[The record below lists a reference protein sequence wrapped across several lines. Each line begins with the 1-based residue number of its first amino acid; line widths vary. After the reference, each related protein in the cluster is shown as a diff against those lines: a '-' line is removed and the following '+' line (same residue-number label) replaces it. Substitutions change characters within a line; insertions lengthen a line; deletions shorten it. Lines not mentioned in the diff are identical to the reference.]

1 MTINQRSL
9 CVKASF
15 AAGIGAAGGAAA
27 LVSAAA
33 ARGGTYPGGA
43 AAFALSSAGPLAAAL
58 CGLGLGGILALKA
71 SRSGSIELFFL
82 SFWCLSLSLGLAAPV
97 SAWLSAHGA
106 AWAVLAVLER
116 ARVFSWALSAFFP
129 FAGGLFAAG
138 LSPTRD
144 GAALGVA
151 ALVSLLFSVIF
162 PLNYDLAG
170 GIVIASV
177 GYARLALVI
186 KVCFWCLSASCYLSA
201 WFDSRDKA
209 FLIAGAGISAA
220 MVGTWLLGSGPGP
233 IGLAMGSALAVGGA
247 GLHART
253 LYRHYLWR

>member
-15 AAGIGAAGGAAA
+15 AAGVGALVGAAA

-33 ARGGTYPGGA
+33 ARGGSYPGGA
-43 AAFALSSAGPLAAAL
+43 AAFALSSAGPLAAAA
-58 CGLGLGGILALKA
+58 CGLGLGGVLALKA

-138 LSPTRD
+138 LNPTRD

-151 ALVSLLFSVIF
+151 ALVSLLFSAVF

-170 GIVIASV
+170 GIVLASV
-177 GYARLALVI
+177 GYTRLALVI

-220 MVGTWLLGSGPGP
+220 MVGTWLLGSWPGP

>member
-15 AAGIGAAGGAAA
+15 AVGIGMAAVAAA
-27 LVSAAA
+27 LIAAA
-33 ARGGTYPGGA
+33 SARGEPYPGGL
-43 AAFALSSAGPLAAAL
+43 AAFALSSAGPMAAAI
-58 CGLGLGGILALKA
+58 CGLGLGGVLALKA

-97 SAWLSAHGA
+97 SAWLSARGA
-106 AWAVLAVLER
+106 AWAFLAVLER
-116 ARVFSWALSAFFP
+116 ARVFSWALAAFIP

-138 LSPTRD
+138 LGSSRD
-144 GAALGVA
+144 GVAFGVA
-151 ALVSLLFSVIF
+151 AVVSLLFAVVF

-170 GIVIASV
+170 GLVVASV

-186 KVCFWCLSASCYLSA
+186 KACFWCLAASCYLSA
-201 WFDSRDKA
+201 WFDSRDKI
-209 FLIAGAGISAA
+209 FLTAGAGITAA
-220 MVGTWLLGSGPGP
+220 MIGAWLLGSGPGL
-233 IGLAMGSALAVGGA
+233 IGLATGTLLVAGGA
-247 GLHART
+247 GLHAWT

>member
-15 AAGIGAAGGAAA
+15 AAGIGVAGGAAA

-33 ARGGTYPGGA
+33 ARGGAYPGGA
-43 AAFALSSAGPLAAAL
+43 AAFALSSAGPLVAAI

-106 AWAVLAVLER
+106 AWAVLAFLER

-144 GAALGVA
+144 GAVLGVA

-177 GYARLALVI
+177 GYTRLALVI

-209 FLIAGAGISAA
+209 FLVAGAGISAA

-233 IGLAMGSALAVGGA
+233 IGLAMGSVLAVGGA